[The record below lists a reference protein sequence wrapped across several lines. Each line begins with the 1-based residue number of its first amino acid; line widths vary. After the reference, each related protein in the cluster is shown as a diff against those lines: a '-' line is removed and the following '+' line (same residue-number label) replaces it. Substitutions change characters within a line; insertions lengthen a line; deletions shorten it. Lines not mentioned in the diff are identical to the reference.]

1 GVAMITF
8 APETISIKASV
19 CAGYGSQ
26 PRSTDQS
33 TKASKTESGSGSA
46 GIRSA
51 SSISRDP
58 TRTRGR
64 PGSDVIRDVVAA
76 AILDDLS
83 SPSRLLAARRSR
95 PAELAGRWE
104 LPGGKVDQGET
115 ATAALVR
122 EITEELGVTIEP
134 GGELGAGSDW
144 MISPTWRLR
153 VWP

>member
-1 GVAMITF
+1 M
-8 APETISIKASV
+8 
-19 CAGYGSQ
+19 
-26 PRSTDQS
+26 
-33 TKASKTESGSGSA
+33 
-46 GIRSA
+46 
-51 SSISRDP
+51 
-58 TRTRGR
+58 
-64 PGSDVIRDVVAA
+64 IRDVVAA

-153 VWP
+153 VWPAVISSGTPLAGDSHDELRWLSGAELGRVDWLPPDRPAIALLAALL